1 MTTIRYNQKLD
12 PGVASQDGLDID
24 MIFIKLC
31 HLN

>member
-12 PGVASQDGLDID
+12 PGVDGLDID